1 MDLLHPGQDIAGET
15 REVLMADKP
24 HPEDIVGGQAVI
36 EGVMMRHGDR
46 IAVAVRTPDRDIEF
60 REQTYISLTRRYKV
74 LGIRVVRGFVT
85 LLEMMVIGIKTLLY
99 SADVAMR
106 YEEKKP
112 PKWHTVV
119 SLLTGIGLAIFL
131 FIVIPAYLFALLR
144 AYVGSTL
151 LLNVIEGC
159 IRLSIFLG
167 FLASTLLMSDMRR
180 VYMYHG
186 AEHKTVFAWENGQAL
201 TVENIRAFSTRHP
214 RCGTSFMMVVI
225 VISILVFSLLGRPD
239 FVQRVLYKL
248 MLLPVVAG
256 ISYEIIRFTGKYRD
270 RSWAALLSWPGLL
283 LQKITTREPTD
294 DQIEVAVEALK
305 RVV

>member
-1 MDLLHPGQDIAGET
+1 MDRGSFSIKVP
-15 REVLMADKP
+15 LMGSEGSMAEKP

-36 EGVMMRHGDR
+36 EGVMMRHGDK
-46 IAVAVRTPDRDIEF
+46 IAVAVRTPDKDIET
-60 REQTYISLTRRYKV
+60 REQIYVSCTRRYPF
-74 LGIRVVRGFVT
+74 LGLRFVRGFVI
-85 LLEMMVIGIKTLLY
+85 LFEMMVIGIKTLLY
-99 SADVAMR
+99 SADVAMK

-119 SLLTGIGLAIFL
+119 SLMTGIALAIFL
-131 FIVIPAYLFALLR
+131 FIVIPAYLFAFLR
-144 AYVGSTL
+144 AYVGSTI
-151 LLNVIEGC
+151 LLNVIEGG

-180 VYMYHG
+180 VFMYHG
-186 AEHKTVFAWENGQAL
+186 AEHKTVFAWENGQEL
-201 TVENIRAFSTRHP
+201 TVENIKAFSTRHP

-239 FVQRVLYKL
+239 FLERVIYKL

-256 ISYEIIRFTGKYRD
+256 ISYEILRFTGKYRE
-270 RSWAALLSWPGLL
+270 RPWAAFLSWPGLM

-294 DQIEVAVEALK
+294 DQIEVAIAALK
-305 RVV
+305 KVI

>member
-1 MDLLHPGQDIAGET
+1 
-15 REVLMADKP
+15 MADRP
-24 HPEDIVGGQAVI
+24 NPEDIVGGQAVI
-36 EGVMMRHGDR
+36 EGVMMRHGDK
-46 IAVAVRTPDRDIEF
+46 IAVAVRTPDKDIEILD
-60 REQTYISLTRRYKV
+60 QTYVSLTKRYRV
-74 LGIRVVRGFVT
+74 LGVRFIRGFVV
-85 LLEMMVIGIKTLLY
+85 LLEMMVIGIRTLLH
-99 SADVAMR
+99 SADIAMR

-112 PKWHTVV
+112 PKWHTAV
-119 SLLTGIGLAIFL
+119 SLLTGIGLAVFL

-151 LLNVIEGC
+151 LLNVIEGG

-180 VYMYHG
+180 VFMYHG
-186 AEHKTVFAWENGQAL
+186 AEHKTVFAWENGRDL

-225 VISILVFSLLGRPD
+225 VVSILVFSLLGRPD
-239 FVQRVLYKL
+239 FLERVLYKL

-256 ISYEIIRFTGKYRD
+256 ISYEVIRLTGRYRE
-270 RSWAALLSWPGLL
+270 RPWAAFLSWPGLM

-294 DQIEVAVEALK
+294 DQIEVAIEALK
-305 RVV
+305 RVT

>member
-1 MDLLHPGQDIAGET
+1 
-15 REVLMADKP
+15 MASKP

-36 EGVMMRHGDR
+36 EGVMMRHGDK
-46 IAVAVRTPDRDIEF
+46 IAVAVRTPDRDIEV
-60 REQTYISLTRRYKV
+60 REQIYVSFTRRYKF
-74 LGIRVVRGFVT
+74 LGLKFIRGFVS
-85 LLEMMVIGIKTLLY
+85 LFEMMVIGVKTLLY
-99 SADVAMR
+99 SADVAMK
-106 YEEKKP
+106 YEKEKP

-119 SLLTGIGLAIFL
+119 SLLTGIALAIFL

-144 AYVGSTL
+144 AYIGSTI
-151 LLNVIEGC
+151 LLNIIEGC

-180 VYMYHG
+180 VFMYHG
-186 AEHKTVFAWENGQAL
+186 AEHKTVFAWENGQDL
-201 TVENIRAFSTRHP
+201 TVENIKAFSTRHP

-239 FVQRVLYKL
+239 FIQRVFYKL

-256 ISYEIIRFTGKYRD
+256 ISYEIIRFTGKYRE
-270 RSWAALLSWPGLL
+270 RAWASVLSFPGLM

-294 DQIEVAVEALK
+294 DQIEVAIEALK

>member
-1 MDLLHPGQDIAGET
+1 
-15 REVLMADKP
+15 MAEKP
-24 HPEDIVGGQAVI
+24 HREDIVGGQAVI
-36 EGVMMRHGDR
+36 EGVMMRHGDK
-46 IAVAVRTPDRDIEF
+46 IAVAVRTPDKDIEI
-60 REQTYISLTRRYKV
+60 REQTYISLTRRYKA
-74 LGIRVVRGFVT
+74 LGIKCVRGFVS

-99 SADVAMR
+99 SADVAMK

-119 SLLTGIGLAIFL
+119 SLLTGIALAIFL
-131 FIVIPAYLFALLR
+131 FIVIPAYLFSILR
-144 AYVGSTL
+144 AYIGSTI

-201 TVENIRAFSTRHP
+201 TVENIKAFSTRHP
-214 RCGTSFMMVVI
+214 RCGTSFMMIVI

-239 FVQRVLYKL
+239 FIQRVFYKL

-256 ISYEIIRFTGKYRD
+256 ISYEIIRLTGKHRD
-270 RSWAALLSWPGLL
+270 RPWAAFLSWPGLL

-294 DQIEVAVEALK
+294 DQIEVAIEALK
-305 RVV
+305 KVI

>member
-1 MDLLHPGQDIAGET
+1 MDGCNFAQRGIRRVPMAG
-15 REVLMADKP
+15 KP

-46 IAVAVRTPDRDIEF
+46 IAVAVRTPDRDIEI
-60 REQTYISLTRRYKV
+60 REQTYVSLTRRYKG
-74 LGIRVVRGFVT
+74 LGVRFVRGFVT
-85 LLEMMVIGIKTLLY
+85 LLEMMVLGVRTLLY

-106 YEEKKP
+106 HEEKKP

-144 AYVGSTL
+144 AYVGSTI

-167 FLASTLLMSDMRR
+167 FLSSTLLLSDMRR

-186 AEHKTVFAWENGQAL
+186 AEHKTVFAWENGQDL

-239 FVQRVLYKL
+239 FVQRVIY
-248 MLLPVVAG
+248 LPVVAG
-256 ISYEIIRFTGKYRD
+256 ISYEIIRFTGKYRE
-270 RSWAALLSWPGLL
+270 RSWAAFLSWPGLL

>member
-1 MDLLHPGQDIAGET
+1 
-15 REVLMADKP
+15 MAEKP

-46 IAVAVRTPDRDIEF
+46 IAVAVRTPDRDIEI
-60 REQTYISLTRRYKV
+60 REQTYVSLTRRYKV
-74 LGIRVVRGFVT
+74 LGVRVIRGFVA
-85 LLEMMVIGIKTLLY
+85 LLEMMVIGIRTLLY

-119 SLLTGIGLAIFL
+119 SLLTGIGLAVLL
-131 FIVIPAYLFALLR
+131 FIVIPAYLFAFLR
-144 AYVGSTL
+144 AYVASTI
-151 LLNVIEGC
+151 LLNIIEGC

-180 VYMYHG
+180 VFMYHG
-186 AEHKTVFAWENGQAL
+186 AEHKTVFAWENGQEL
-201 TVENIRAFSTRHP
+201 TVENIKAFSTRHP

-239 FVQRVLYKL
+239 FVQRVIYKL

-256 ISYEIIRFTGKYRD
+256 ISYEIIRFTGKHRE
-270 RSWAALLSWPGLL
+270 RSWAAFLSWPGLL

-305 RVV
+305 RVI